1 MKGMPMYVD
10 QPLRNFLDKLCSK
23 SPEPGGGS
31 ASALAGALAA
41 SLSGMLASLTID
53 KKGYEDVQNEMKE
66 ILTEASSL
74 KEDLLQLLQKDTEAF
89 DDASKAFKMPKET
102 QEQKALRAQAIEDG
116 LKKATEVPLSIMQKS
131 RDVSRLSARVLKKG
145 NTMAITDGALS
156 ALFAEAAAI
165 GAMINVRINFSWM
178 KDQDYI
184 QKVERHLGEILDE
197 VRAIKEEAVRYTLET
212 LQK

>member
-1 MKGMPMYVD
+1 MYAE
-10 QPLRNFLDKLCSK
+10 QPLRHFLDKLCSR

-31 ASALAGALAA
+31 ASALTGAIAA

-53 KKGYEDVQNEMKE
+53 KKGYEDVQNEMKK
-66 ILTEASSL
+66 ILADASSL
-74 KEDLLQLLQKDTEAF
+74 KDDLLDLLQKDTEAF

-102 QEQKALRAQAIEDG
+102 QAQKTLRAQAIEEG
-116 LKKATEVPLSIMQKS
+116 LKKATEVPLAIMQKS
-131 RDVSRLSARVLKKG
+131 REVAGLAAEVLKKG
-145 NTMAITDGALS
+145 NTMAITDGAIS
-156 ALFAEAAAI
+156 ALFAEAAAM

-184 QKVERHLGEILDE
+184 RKVERQLQEILDE
-197 VRAIKEEAVRYTLET
+197 VKAIKEEAVRYTLEA